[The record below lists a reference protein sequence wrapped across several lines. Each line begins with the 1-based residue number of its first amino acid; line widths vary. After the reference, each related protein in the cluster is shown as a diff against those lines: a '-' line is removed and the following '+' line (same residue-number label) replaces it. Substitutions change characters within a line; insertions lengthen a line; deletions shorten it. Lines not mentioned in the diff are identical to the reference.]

1 MKRTSLYLI
10 PLFSIIILS
19 SCSNDSDEK
28 ETGTSTVTATATT
41 SNTSAPL
48 TSAAKEK
55 KSDVAVQRLKGKV
68 EVLSESVF
76 LADAKSKNPTTKLVF
91 KYDENGNRTELSS
104 YKSDG
109 KLISTV
115 KSTYD
120 ANGFLTGEQT
130 IVEGGRVDMTSTI
143 RTDAKGNRVE
153 QQDKRD
159 TGNPLF
165 NYKHFYQYDEKG
177 QLITRTAYSG
187 NGALFFKYDFKY
199 DDNGNKIEW
208 IQTGPDNTVV
218 GKVVYKFDEKNN
230 MIAETQFRRDGSIK
244 GDFTYSYDLD
254 KKGNWIRQ
262 RKMQDNKVIEIKER
276 EFKYH

>member
-1 MKRTSLYLI
+1 M
-10 PLFSIIILS
+10 IIIS
-19 SCSNDSDEK
+19 SCSNDAGEK
-28 ETGTSTVTATATT
+28 ETGPNTATAAGSA
-41 SNTSAPL
+41 SNTAAPL
-48 TSAAKEK
+48 SSGAKEK
-55 KSDVAVQRLKGKV
+55 KSDVSAQRLKGKV

-76 LADAKSKNPTTKLVF
+76 LADATSKNPTTKLVF
-91 KYDENGNRTELSS
+91 KYDENGNRTDLSS
-104 YKSDG
+104 YKGDG

-120 ANGFLTGEQT
+120 VNGFLTSEQT
-130 IVEGGRVDMTSTI
+130 IVEGGRVDMTSAI

-159 TGNPLF
+159 GGNPLF

-177 QLITRTAYSG
+177 QLITRTAYNG
-187 NGALFFKYDFKY
+187 NGTLFFKYDFKY

-218 GKVVYKFDEKNN
+218 GRVVYKFDANNN
-230 MIAETQFRRDGSIK
+230 MTAETQFKKDGSLK
-244 GDFTYSYDLD
+244 AAYTYSYDLD